1 MSQVN
6 ARKDHSLNKLE
17 IKNFTSYP
25 IAVPLLGLLVNR
37 TVISAG
43 IWCIWTMTLIQI
55 VVNIFNFVKRNA
67 NIN

>member
-6 ARKDHSLNKLE
+6 ARKSRSLKKLE
-17 IKNFTSYP
+17 IEKFSSYP

-43 IWCIWTMTLIQI
+43 I
-55 VVNIFNFVKRNA
+55 
-67 NIN
+67 